1 MIMKK
6 FFLMSLIAAFVMVLN
21 VNAQDNTYN
30 MVVKMLNG
38 TEITIGPNE
47 IENIFFNDGEIVV
60 KGTKLEDLLKRL
72 AEVKVWT
79 IGPDGYWYVDGMKT
93 EYSSVGPKGDKGEAG
108 YPGMA
113 GKNGKDGTVVT
124 IGEDGYWYLDGQKTE
139 FKATGGDGQSV
150 DYKPM
155 IAKVEDELLAA
166 QEKHKDDFELLK
178 VQIDKAKQEAIMIA
192 SNQNPDTNEFL
203 RELMERVD
211 RNTKEIDTLKAEIEE
226 LRKQL
231 TNGSR
236 TR

>member
-108 YPGMA
+108 YPGMD
-113 GKNGKDGTVVT
+113 GEKGKDGTVVT

-166 QEKHKDDFELLK
+166 KEKHWNDFGLLK
-178 VQIDKAKQEAIMIA
+178 EQIDKAKQEAIMIA

-203 RELMERVD
+203 RELFEI
-211 RNTKEIDTLKAEIEE
+211 TKEHELKIATLQAEIEE
-226 LRKQL
+226 LKKQL
-231 TNGSR
+231 ANGSR
-236 TR
+236 AR

>member
-1 MIMKK
+1 MKK

-60 KGTKLEDLLKRL
+60 KGTKLEELLKRL

-113 GKNGKDGTVVT
+113 GEKGKDGTVVT

-166 QEKHKDDFELLK
+166 EEKHKDDFELLK
-178 VQIDKAKQEAIMIA
+178 QQIDKAKQEAIVIA
-192 SNQNPDTNEFL
+192 SNQNPNTNEFL

-231 TNGSR
+231 NNGSR

>member
-1 MIMKK
+1 MKK

-113 GKNGKDGTVVT
+113 GEKGKDGTVVT
-124 IGEDGYWYLDGQKTE
+124 IGEDGYWYLDGVKTGY
-139 FKATGGDGQSV
+139 KATGGDGQSV

-166 QEKHKDDFELLK
+166 KEKHWNDFGLLK
-178 VQIDKAKQEAIMIA
+178 EQIDKAKQEAIKIA

-203 RELMERVD
+203 RELYEI
-211 RNTKEIDTLKAEIEE
+211 TKKHEDKIDILKAEIEE
-226 LRKQL
+226 LKKQL
-231 TNGSR
+231 ANGSR
-236 TR
+236 AR

>member
-1 MIMKK
+1 MKK

-79 IGPDGYWYVDGMKT
+79 IGPDGYWY
-93 EYSSVGPKGDKGEAG
+93 
-108 YPGMA
+108 
-113 GKNGKDGTVVT
+113 
-124 IGEDGYWYLDGQKTE
+124 LDGQKTE

-166 QEKHKDDFELLK
+166 KEKHENDFELLK
-178 VQIDKAKQEAIMIA
+178 LGIEEAMKLAQKQ
-192 SNQNPDTNEFL
+192 QNPNTNEFL

-231 TNGSR
+231 NNGSR

>member
-60 KGTKLEDLLKRL
+60 KGTKLEELLKRL
-72 AEVKVWT
+72 AEVKVW
-79 IGPDGYWYVDGMKT
+79 
-93 EYSSVGPKGDKGEAG
+93 
-108 YPGMA
+108 
-113 GKNGKDGTVVT
+113 T

-178 VQIDKAKQEAIMIA
+178 VQIEQAKKEAREIA
-192 SNQNPDTNEFL
+192 LNQNPDTNEFL

-231 TNGSR
+231 NNGSR

>member
-1 MIMKK
+1 MKK

-113 GKNGKDGTVVT
+113 GEKGKDGTVVT

-166 QEKHKDDFELLK
+166 KEKHWNDFGLLK
-178 VQIDKAKQEAIMIA
+178 EQIDKAKQEAIMIA

-203 RELMERVD
+203 RELYEI
-211 RNTKEIDTLKAEIEE
+211 TKKHEDKIDILKAEIEE
-226 LRKQL
+226 LKKQL
-231 TNGSR
+231 ANGSR
-236 TR
+236 AR

>member
-1 MIMKK
+1 MKK

-113 GKNGKDGTVVT
+113 GEKGKDGTVVT

-166 QEKHKDDFELLK
+166 KEKHENDFELLK
-178 VQIDKAKQEAIMIA
+178 VQIDKAKQEAIKIA

-203 RELMERVD
+203 RELFEI
-211 RNTKEIDTLKAEIEE
+211 TKEHELKIATLQAEIEE
-226 LRKQL
+226 LKKQL
-231 TNGSR
+231 ANGSR

>member
-1 MIMKK
+1 MKK

-79 IGPDGYWYVDGMKT
+79 IGPDGYWY
-93 EYSSVGPKGDKGEAG
+93 
-108 YPGMA
+108 
-113 GKNGKDGTVVT
+113 
-124 IGEDGYWYLDGQKTE
+124 LDGVKTE
-139 FKATGGDGQSV
+139 FKATSGDGQSV

-166 QEKHKDDFELLK
+166 KEKHENDFELLK
-178 VQIDKAKQEAIMIA
+178 QQIDKAKQEAIEIA
-192 SNQNPDTNEFL
+192 SNQNPNTNEFL

-231 TNGSR
+231 NNGSR
-236 TR
+236 AR

>member
-1 MIMKK
+1 MKK

-124 IGEDGYWYLDGQKTE
+124 IG
-139 FKATGGDGQSV
+139 
-150 DYKPM
+150 
-155 IAKVEDELLAA
+155 
-166 QEKHKDDFELLK
+166 
-178 VQIDKAKQEAIMIA
+178 
-192 SNQNPDTNEFL
+192 
-203 RELMERVD
+203 
-211 RNTKEIDTLKAEIEE
+211 
-226 LRKQL
+226 
-231 TNGSR
+231 
-236 TR
+236 

>member
-1 MIMKK
+1 MKK
-6 FFLMSLIAAFVMVLN
+6 NFLMSLIAAFVMVLN
-21 VNAQDNTYN
+21 VNAQNNTYS
-30 MVVKMLNG
+30 MVLSLANG
-38 TEITIGPNE
+38 TVVTIGPNE
-47 IENIFFNDGEIVV
+47 IQDIAFNDGDITVT
-60 KGTKLEDLLKRL
+60 GTRMEELLARM
-72 AEVKVWT
+72 AAVKVWT
-79 IGPDGYWYVDGMKT
+79 IGDDGYWYVDGMKT

-166 QEKHKDDFELLK
+166 KEKHENDFGLLK
-178 VQIDKAKQEAIMIA
+178 QQIEQAKKEA

-203 RELMERVD
+203 RELFKI
-211 RNTKEIDTLKAEIEE
+211 TKEHEDKIDILKAEIEE

-231 TNGSR
+231 NNGSR

>member
-1 MIMKK
+1 MKK

-47 IENIFFNDGEIVV
+47 IENIFFNDGEIIV

-79 IGPDGYWYVDGMKT
+79 IGPDGYWY
-93 EYSSVGPKGDKGEAG
+93 
-108 YPGMA
+108 
-113 GKNGKDGTVVT
+113 
-124 IGEDGYWYLDGQKTE
+124 LDGQKTE
-139 FKATGGDGQSV
+139 FKATGGVGQSV

-166 QEKHKDDFELLK
+166 KEKHENDYGLLK
-178 VQIDKAKQEAIMIA
+178 LRIEEAKQEAIKDA

-203 RELMERVD
+203 RELYEI
-211 RNTKEIDTLKAEIEE
+211 TKKHEDKIDILKAEIEE
-226 LRKQL
+226 LKKQL
-231 TNGSR
+231 ANGSR
-236 TR
+236 AR